1 MASSSAS
8 SSSENHT
15 SRTDLSYI
23 PTEEE
28 RQIDTS
34 TWSITKCKKLQHMI
48 EFQEEYQHIFREK
61 ASLCTIMKNRITHM
75 NPPMPDMVCR
85 EEMQR
90 N

>member
-8 SSSENHT
+8 SSSEDHT
-15 SRTDLSYI
+15 SGTDLSYI

-48 EFQEEYQHIFREK
+48 DFHEEYQHIFREK
-61 ASLCTIMKNRITHM
+61 ASLLTIMKIGSLI
-75 NPPMPDMVCR
+75 
-85 EEMQR
+85 
-90 N
+90 